1 MSRVIAIL
9 CEYKHLSRETYMDIA
24 VIGSNMV
31 DLIAYINE
39 MPKTGETLQA
49 DDFAM
54 GCGGKGA
61 NQAVAAAKL
70 GGKVMMMSKVGD
82 DMFADNTIANLAS
95 FGVDTRHVTRVPGVS
110 SGVAPIMV
118 DRESHNRILI
128 IPGANNHL
136 LPADI
141 DAAASDLTWCKM
153 IVLQLE
159 IPLET
164 IYHAIAFGNAA
175 GIPVLLNPAPANIEL
190 DIEYACRCD
199 FFVPNETELE
209 ILTGMPVHTLEE
221 IQAAAHKLLDHGLKH
236 LIVTLGERGALYLHG
251 DEKYHYTAPETDA
264 VDTTGAGDA
273 FLGCFAQSYVASGDI
288 DAAIK
293 RAIRYASHSVTGRGT
308 QISYASADDFDD

>member
-1 MSRVIAIL
+1 
-9 CEYKHLSRETYMDIA
+9 MDIA

-39 MPKTGETLQA
+39 MPKTGETLLA

-70 GGKVMMMSKVGD
+70 GGRVMMMSKVGD
-82 DMFADNTIANLAS
+82 DMFADNTISNLAS
-95 FGVDTRHVTRVPGVS
+95 YGVDTRHVSKVPGVS

-141 DAAASDLTWCKM
+141 DAAADDLQWCKL

-164 IYHAIAFGNAA
+164 IYHTIEFANAA
-175 GIPVLLNPAPANIEL
+175 GIPVLLNPAPANVEL

-209 ILTGMPVHTLEE
+209 ILTGMPVSSLED
-221 IQAAAHKLLDHGLKH
+221 IQAAAHSLLDQGLKH
-236 LIVTLGERGALYLHG
+236 LIVTLGERGALHLHS
-251 DEKYHYTAPETDA
+251 DEKRHYTAPSVDA

-273 FLGCFAQSYVASGDI
+273 FIGCFAQSYVVSGDI
-288 DAAIK
+288 DTAIN

-308 QISYASADDFDD
+308 QTSYATAEDFDG